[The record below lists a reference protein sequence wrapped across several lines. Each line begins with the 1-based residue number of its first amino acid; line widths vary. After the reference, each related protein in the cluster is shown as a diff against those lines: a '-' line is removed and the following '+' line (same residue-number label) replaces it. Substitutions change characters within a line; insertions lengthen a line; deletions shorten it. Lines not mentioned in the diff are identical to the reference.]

1 MRPKNLEE
9 KKQALEAYAAE
20 LAEEDNGAGKR
31 GAKRAKKKRA
41 AKTAVF
47 SVTAALAAEGQSR
60 VRFANHILRG
70 YENFEQKLS
79 RLGADIRAAED

>member
-47 SVTAALAAEGQSR
+47 SVTAALAVGAIAGLSVALAYSEDMNSLIRR
-60 VRFANHILRG
+60 VPMT
-70 YENFEQKLS
+70 
-79 RLGADIRAAED
+79 IR